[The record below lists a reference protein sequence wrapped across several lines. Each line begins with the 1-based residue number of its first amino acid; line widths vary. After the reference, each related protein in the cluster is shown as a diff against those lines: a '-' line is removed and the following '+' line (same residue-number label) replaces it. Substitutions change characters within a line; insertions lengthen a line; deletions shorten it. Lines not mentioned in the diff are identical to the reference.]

1 MGKFSMR
8 DDIELKETSL
18 GGGSFLWDSNVYKC
32 IVDMAYFDKSAGGAH
47 SLNLTLLNSD
57 GKHLKQ
63 TLWFTKKTGEIHYV
77 NKRTGE
83 KAYLPG
89 YTLANNLAL
98 IITGEDINEAFEKSE
113 KKMVNVYDFTAKAE
127 KPTEKSVATSLLGKQ
142 VKAAIIKQTVNK
154 NVYDDTIEKWITTA
168 ETKEENDIKEFYF
181 DDSYLTVV
189 EKSKGATEAL
199 MMPKWVKRNAGKTM
213 NRVKAVPGDAATA
226 GAYTPTDKPAGK
238 KLFN

>member
-1 MGKFSMR
+1 MGKFSMH

-154 NVYDDTIEKWITTA
+154 RANAGDNVWVPTT

-181 DDSYLTVV
+181 DDSDLTVV
-189 EKSKGATEAL
+189 EKSKDATEAL

>member
-57 GKHLKQ
+57 GKQLKL

-142 VKAAIIKQTVNK
+142 VKAAIIKQPVNK
-154 NVYDDTIEKWITTA
+154 RANAGDNVWVPTT

-181 DDSYLTVV
+181 DDSDLTVV
-189 EKSKGATEAL
+189 EKSKDATEAL